1 MAIDASLIPEETM
14 MDLAESTFNFARR
27 AFQNP
32 EIQKAY
38 EKWAE
43 ERRLGIR
50 ANSISPTAH
59 QTNSRTRADGRKSK
73 QKTTAEL

>member
-1 MAIDASLIPEETM
+1 MIDASLIPEETM

-32 EIQKAY
+32 EIKKAY

-43 ERRLGIR
+43 ERREKEY
-50 ANSISPTAH
+50 
-59 QTNSRTRADGRKSK
+59 GRDKRLSHG
-73 QKTTAEL
+73 

>member
-1 MAIDASLIPEETM
+1 MIDASLIPEETM
-14 MDLAESTFNFARR
+14 MDLAESTLNFARR

-59 QTNSRTRADGRKSK
+59 QRHSLTKADGRKSK
-73 QKTTAEL
+73 QRTSTEL

>member
-1 MAIDASLIPEETM
+1 MIDASLIPEETM
-14 MDLAESTFNFARR
+14 MDLAESTLNFARR

-38 EKWAE
+38 EKWVE

-50 ANSISPTAH
+50 ANSTSPTEH
-59 QTNSRTRADGRKSK
+59 LRNSLTRVDGQKSRQT
-73 QKTTAEL
+73 TTCVQ

>member
-1 MAIDASLIPEETM
+1 MIDASLIPEETM

-38 EKWAE
+38 EKWVE

-50 ANSISPTAH
+50 ANSISPTEH
-59 QTNSRTRADGRKSK
+59 QRNSLTRADGQRSR
-73 QKTTAEL
+73 QTTTCVQ

>member
-1 MAIDASLIPEETM
+1 MIDASLIPEETM
-14 MDLAESTFNFARR
+14 LDLAESTLNFARR

-50 ANSISPTAH
+50 ANSTSPTEH
-59 QTNSRTRADGRKSK
+59 QRNSLTKADGRKSK
-73 QKTTAEL
+73 QRTTAEL